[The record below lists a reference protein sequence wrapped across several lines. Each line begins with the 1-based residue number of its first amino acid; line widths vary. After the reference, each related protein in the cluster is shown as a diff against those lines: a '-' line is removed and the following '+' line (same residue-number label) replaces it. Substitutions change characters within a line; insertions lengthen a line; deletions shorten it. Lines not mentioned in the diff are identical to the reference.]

1 MIKFNLLFFVRI
13 LMKHLGLLIAVPMF
27 LAILVVV
34 LTKNQP
40 KVYDSKARVYTG
52 FASGSTIELEN
63 TRLELNKTNIAY
75 ENLLNLIRSRTTL
88 EEVSLRLFTQ
98 HMLVEAPDERIIGEE
113 KYKELMEIVPQEVK
127 ALVVPGDFETTY
139 QNFLTYKNQDPY
151 NFIYELLNLNHPDY
165 STEKILE
172 RITLKRVSVSDF
184 VDIAFQS
191 EDPGICQNTLMI
203 LTHTFIDAN
212 QQMKVNQSD
221 EVVSYFQKELNTS
234 TNRLK
239 VAEDELL
246 AFNKRNKLMNY
257 YEETKQIASR
267 KEIFEMEYQAVVQK
281 FYGSQSVLAS
291 LEEKLNKFDRK
302 RVNNESV
309 LQLRDRLSTLNWS
322 QKWDLNP
329 AILLQHFSNAKKSI
343 FSYYELSKKRLSYG

>member
-151 NFIYELLNLNHPDY
+151 NFIL
-165 STEKILE
+165 
-172 RITLKRVSVSDF
+172 
-184 VDIAFQS
+184 
-191 EDPGICQNTLMI
+191 G
-203 LTHTFIDAN
+203 
-212 QQMKVNQSD
+212 
-221 EVVSYFQKELNTS
+221 
-234 TNRLK
+234 
-239 VAEDELL
+239 
-246 AFNKRNKLMNY
+246 
-257 YEETKQIASR
+257 
-267 KEIFEMEYQAVVQK
+267 
-281 FYGSQSVLAS
+281 G
-291 LEEKLNKFDRK
+291 
-302 RVNNESV
+302 
-309 LQLRDRLSTLNWS
+309 
-322 QKWDLNP
+322 
-329 AILLQHFSNAKKSI
+329 
-343 FSYYELSKKRLSYG
+343 